1 MHKGIPKVRHA
12 CLLKILSAALF
23 FEKFEGFVFLRRR
36 YILVGKLNGLDIA
49 LLKKPEE
56 IAFGEGHPE
65 R

>member
-1 MHKGIPKVRHA
+1 MFAENIKCCI
-12 CLLKILSAALF
+12 F
-23 FEKFEGFVFLRRR
+23 FEKFEGFVFLKRR
-36 YILVGKLNGLDIA
+36 YILVGKLNGLGIA

>member
-1 MHKGIPKVRHA
+1 MFAENIKCCI
-12 CLLKILSAALF
+12 F